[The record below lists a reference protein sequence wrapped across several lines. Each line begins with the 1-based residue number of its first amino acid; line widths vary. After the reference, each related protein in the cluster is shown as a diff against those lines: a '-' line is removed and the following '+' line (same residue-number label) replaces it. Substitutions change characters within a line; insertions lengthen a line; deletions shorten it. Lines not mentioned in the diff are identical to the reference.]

1 MQAEDE
7 EAEQEDDE
15 LADIQQDPYNYDGA
29 PYMQDDAAVDLPEIQ
44 PEQLE
49 EEVDEE
55 LE

>member
-1 MQAEDE
+1 
-7 EAEQEDDE
+7 
-15 LADIQQDPYNYDGA
+15 
-29 PYMQDDAAVDLPEIQ
+29 MQDDAAVDLPEIQ